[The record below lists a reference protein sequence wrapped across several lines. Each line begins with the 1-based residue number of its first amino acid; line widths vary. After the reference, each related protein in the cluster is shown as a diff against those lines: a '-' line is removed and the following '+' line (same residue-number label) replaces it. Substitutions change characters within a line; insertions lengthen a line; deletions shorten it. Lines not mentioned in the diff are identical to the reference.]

1 MGSKLNVKA
10 EAAKTRKLKAKGVFE
25 LGDIIKKQ
33 VGNVGSGKD
42 YYQSGRE
49 ARASTRCASLRMP
62 IVSIWSVLKSPI
74 DLGTGTRLG
83 FEVQMGELGTSCE
96 LSLRPNPW

>member
-1 MGSKLNVKA
+1 MQKFQTVTGKSKYGVPIFLPNGNVNPAYLAAERKAIAEQSKLNVKA

-42 YYQSGRE
+42 YYQSGR
-49 ARASTRCASLRMP
+49 
-62 IVSIWSVLKSPI
+62 
-74 DLGTGTRLG
+74 
-83 FEVQMGELGTSCE
+83 
-96 LSLRPNPW
+96 